1 MFVKQRTI
9 AIMLCVIL
17 THCHASQDGPPH
29 YHLDVSKIADAE
41 PQIEK
46 LSVYGNPGSY
56 TVMGQRYFVQKSA
69 DHFHQSGIASWYG
82 TKFNGRLTSNREVY
96 DMTAMTAAHKTL
108 PLPCYVRV
116 TRTDTQQSVVVRV
129 NDRGPFVDDRIIDLS
144 YAAAQK
150 LGMLTTGT
158 APVRIDVLASSSHN
172 KQWLQTGAFA
182 DLSHAERAQTVLQNQ
197 LNLDAKI
204 TYHHK
209 LYHVRLGPYSTQHAA
224 QSTLTTLNK
233 HHIAWIW
240 SG

>member
-1 MFVKQRTI
+1 MPVKQRTI
-9 AIMLCVIL
+9 AIMLCVVL
-17 THCHASQDGPPH
+17 THCHASQDGPPN
-29 YHLDVSKIADAE
+29 YNLDVSQIADAE
-41 PQIEK
+41 PQVEPI
-46 LSVYGNPGSY
+46 SAYGNPDNY

-82 TKFNGRLTSNREVY
+82 TKFNGRLTSNHEIY

-116 TRTDTQQSVVVRV
+116 TRTDTQQSVVVRI
-129 NDRGPFVDDRIIDLS
+129 NDRGPFVNDRIIDLS

-158 APVRIDVLASSSHN
+158 APVDIDVLASSTQT
-172 KQWLQTGAFA
+172 KQWLQTGAFS
-182 DLSHAERAQTVLQNQ
+182 DLSHAERAQTALQSQ

-209 LYHVRLGPYSTQHAA
+209 LYHVRLGPYSTQHTA
-224 QSTLTTLNK
+224 QSTLKILNR
-233 HHIAWIW
+233 HHISWMW